1 MPVWLHISHNRCC
14 LRQLSY
20 LVIARLSHTVL
31 RNMMDAKVIWIG
43 YQCRPV
49 YSKGYPHGSTDVHDG
64 ACYESSHCNSYI
76 TARAFE
82 SWRLE
87 GQRGRRG
94 RARQEGI
101 VVMALR
107 VALEYTRMLR
117 AVAEDV
123 EHGRAG
129 KQTRTFWTRMLTKS
143 EGKERDSFTHITRG
157 ARLLKL
163 NYHAAGPQRQLS
175 LQSSEYHR
183 WLERNIST
191 TTPAAYDKQ

>member
-1 MPVWLHISHNRCC
+1 
-14 LRQLSY
+14 
-20 LVIARLSHTVL
+20 
-31 RNMMDAKVIWIG
+31 
-43 YQCRPV
+43 
-49 YSKGYPHGSTDVHDG
+49 
-64 ACYESSHCNSYI
+64 
-76 TARAFE
+76 
-82 SWRLE
+82 
-87 GQRGRRG
+87 
-94 RARQEGI
+94 
-101 VVMALR
+101 MALR